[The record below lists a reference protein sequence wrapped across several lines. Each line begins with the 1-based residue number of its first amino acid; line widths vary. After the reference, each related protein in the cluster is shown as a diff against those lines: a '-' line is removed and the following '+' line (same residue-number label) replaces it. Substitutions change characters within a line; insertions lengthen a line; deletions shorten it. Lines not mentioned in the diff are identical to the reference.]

1 MSISEV
7 LTQPVT
13 EPVVDRWTGET
24 LGRIVVE
31 GAPEASRAVDAAEA
45 ALAVDFPVHRRS
57 AVLAATSALV
67 AAHAEELARSIQ
79 QETGKPITAARLEV
93 SRAVGTLLYAS
104 EEARRLPA
112 EAVPMDATEAGAGTM
127 ALTVA
132 EPRGIVAAITPFNF
146 SLNLV
151 VHKIGPAIAAGC
163 AVVFK
168 PSDKAPLVAR
178 MLVEGFAA
186 SGLPSVRLNLVTG
199 PAEPIVGAW
208 LQDDRVAVITF
219 TGSSAVGWKLKTE
232 SPRKLHILELGSN
245 TAMYVHHD
253 ADLPRAVVDAVTAGF
268 GNSGQACVSLQRLYV
283 HADVLKEFTS
293 RLVEA
298 VAAVPAGDPTDE
310 KTIVG
315 PLVTSLAGKRVVR
328 WIDDAVAQGAQ
339 LLTGGREINGV
350 VAPTVI
356 TGVSPASP
364 LVCEEVFGPVITV
377 IAVDGLGEAI
387 AAVNTS
393 DFGLNAAMHKEV
405 QVLGI
410 LGGSLGLD
418 GTIAAYASGA
428 VDPRP
433 LIAATVGLADVPAV
447 LSGQFATSRGVGPK
461 FLVDPS
467 H

>member
-1 MSISEV
+1 MSISEIA
-7 LTQPVT
+7 TPIVT
-13 EPVVDRWTGET
+13 EQVLDRWTGET
-24 LGRIVVE
+24 LGSIAVE
-31 GAPEASRAVDAAEA
+31 GAPQAIRAVDAAEA

-57 AVLAATSALV
+57 AVLAATSAWV

-79 QETGKPITAARLEV
+79 QETGKPTTAARLEV

-112 EAVPMDATEAGAGTM
+112 EAVPMDATEAGAGTL

-146 SLNLV
+146 PLNLV

-186 SGLPSVRLNLVTG
+186 SGLPEGRLNLVTG

-208 LQDDRVAVITF
+208 LADHRVAVITF
-219 TGSSAVGWKLKTE
+219 TGSSAVGWKLKAD

-245 TAMYVHHD
+245 TAMYVHRD
-253 ADLPRAVVDAVTAGF
+253 ADLPRAVADAVTAGF

-283 HADVLKEFTS
+283 HADILDEFTS
-293 RLVEA
+293 QLVEA

-310 KTIVG
+310 KTVVG
-315 PLVTSLAGKRVVR
+315 PLVTSLAGMRVIR
-328 WIDDAVAQGAQ
+328 WLDDAVNEGAR
-339 LLTGGREINGV
+339 LLVGGRDVDGV

-356 TGVSPASP
+356 TGVSAESP

-377 IAVDGLGEAI
+377 IAVEGLEQAI

-393 DFGLNAAMHKEV
+393 DFGLNAAIHTSDLATAMAFGRRAQVGSVLVNMPPSFRADHMPYGGVKQSGEGREGVKYAVAELV
-405 QVLGI
+405 QLK
-410 LGGSLGLD
+410 
-418 GTIAAYASGA
+418 
-428 VDPRP
+428 
-433 LIAATVGLADVPAV
+433 LIVFKP
-447 LSGQFATSRGVGPK
+447 
-461 FLVDPS
+461 
-467 H
+467 